1 MGDMENVENL
11 MRLVKERNKV
21 ETEIMPSY
29 SLSSKEV
36 TKDVISTARHKV
48 NEIKESYPK
57 RMWGNG

>member
-48 NEIKESYPK
+48 NEIKKTYPK

>member
-48 NEIKESYPK
+48 NKIKESYPK